1 MFLRRRDLTPEYFDS
16 PERTS
21 TEISEHYEWLARMN
35 KLTQFDRPFRI
46 WIPQL
51 LGAEACKQL
60 SIVDLG
66 AGNGMLGRTLTEFA
80 RGHGWDWRF
89 TNVDLNLPQPGI
101 HGSTSATWVKASVT
115 DLPFAANSFDLAI
128 GSTMTHH
135 LNSDADVSA
144 HFREARRVARQSV
157 LICDMIRSPFFLV
170 ALWAV
175 LVALRAPKEF
185 RQDGVQS
192 VKRGWRESEWRRLA
206 ALAGLNE
213 ARVWSEHGTRI
224 LLAHSLRGDTAEQT
238 DTNETKGSRP
248 SAV

>member
-1 MFLRRRDLTPEYFDS
+1 MFLRSRDLTPEYFDS

-51 LGAEACKQL
+51 LGAEACKRL

-89 TNVDLNLPQPGI
+89 TNVDLNLPQPGTR
-101 HGSTSATWVKASVT
+101 GSTSATWVKASVT

-157 LICDMIRSPFFLV
+157 LICDMVRSPFFLV

-175 LVALRAPKEF
+175 LFALRAPKEF

-206 ALAGLNE
+206 AWAGINK

-224 LLAHSLRGDTAEQT
+224 LLAHCLRDGTAEQP
-238 DTNETKGSRP
+238 DPKETNGPRP